1 MCVQIVSEHGP
12 TVRIHLGFRPNLWIS
27 SAEAFEKILS
37 SNTHITKVST
47 LGQQQKK
54 REKVSNRTEMEIK
67 FMFSEDIL
75 RLFRQD

>member
-12 TVRIHLGFRPNLWIS
+12 TVRIHLGFRPNLCIS

-54 REKVSNRTEMEIK
+54 REKSATELK
-67 FMFSEDIL
+67 WKLNSCLLKTF
-75 RLFRQD
+75 